1 MLDRYI
7 SVKENLRLN
16 LFDDKQLKD
25 HNLNFIKKGLIKYQD
40 YFDHL
45 YDEINPNVSL
55 DLNQRIAI
63 LTDENYN
70 LIIAG
75 AGSGKTTTM
84 IGKIRYLIDKCG
96 IKGDEILALSFAR
109 KNVSELDEK
118 LNKILKLNVDV
129 KTFHQ
134 LGKNILESNNIKKRP
149 IDDGKKYNLLKK
161 YMQKELFKNKDD
173 LKNMMTFLSYYSNV
187 DESMMKFNSFEEYH
201 KYKSEC
207 LFKSIKDNLKEYNN
221 SVIKKRSKFRR
232 SIQSEYLKSNEELK
246 IANFLF
252 LNGLEYEYEQ
262 RYIYDNDR
270 IYLPDFTIKQGE
282 NIIYL
287 EHFGISQNG
296 SSNLYSF
303 NALNKYM
310 HNINIKKQIH
320 ERNGTKMIVTYSK
333 FNDGRPLLSHLEEL
347 LIANGFIL
355 KPINEKEIFKK
366 LTETDIDSY
375 YYHYLTLAM
384 EFISKIKLKNLS
396 IDELD
401 NLINITGDIRTKQ
414 FLMTIKPLYLYY
426 QQSLERGNFIDF
438 EDMIVKATL
447 LLKNNQFN
455 FDNKNYKYLIIDEYQ
470 DISKPRFDLIKTLSD
485 IFSCNIVAVGDDWQS
500 IFSFAGSNVELF
512 TKFKEEMGYAEVLKI
527 TNTYRNCQELIDVAG
542 EFVQRDENNIKKTL
556 HSNKHIEKPIC
567 VYSYIDDRGSNLMD
581 KAETL
586 CEIIKNIYDENQ
598 NSKILLIGRYNYD
611 MEKLFKTNLFY
622 QFKEKII
629 CNECKKANIEFATV
643 HRSKGLEF
651 DEVIIINAID
661 DTFGFPS
668 KIKDDPI
675 FSIINEKANRYAE
688 ERRLFYVALTRTKNK
703 VYIVVP
709 QSKPSPFVL
718 ELKNN
723 KNVEFK
729 DDVINKYNYK
739 MESLICPICGNYL
752 RKQYFDGLKQDIYC
766 CSSEDEICGFKTTN
780 LTHKINL
787 KPCPKCNGYV
797 IFKTI
802 TKNNNIMLGCSNYDI
817 SDGCKY
823 VEFINK
829 EKSSY

>member
-7 SVKENLRLN
+7 SVKENLKLN
-16 LFDDKQLKD
+16 LFDEKQLKE
-25 HNLNFIKKGLIKYQD
+25 HNIAFIKNGLVKYKD

-96 IKGDEILALSFAR
+96 IKGEEILALSFAR

-118 LNKILKLNVDV
+118 LNKILNLNVDV

-134 LGKNILESNNIKKRP
+134 LGKNILEANNIKKRP

-161 YMQKELFKNKDD
+161 YMQKELFKNKED
-173 LKNMMTFLSYYSNV
+173 LKNMMNFLAYYSNV

-221 SVIKKRSKFRR
+221 SIIKKRSNFRR
-232 SIQSEYLKSNEELK
+232 SIKSEYLRSNEELK

-262 RYIYDNDR
+262 RYIYDNDK

-287 EHFGISQNG
+287 EHFGINQNG
-296 SSNLYSF
+296 SSNLYTF
-303 NALNKYM
+303 NALNKYN

-320 ERNGTKMIVTYSK
+320 ERNGTKMIATYSK
-333 FNDGRPLLSHLEEL
+333 FNDGRSLLEHLQEL
-347 LIANGFIL
+347 LIENGFIL
-355 KPINEKEIFKK
+355 KPRNEKEIFKK
-366 LTETDIDSY
+366 LTETDIDAY
-375 YYHYLTLAM
+375 YYHYLSLVM
-384 EFISKIKLKNLS
+384 EFIGKIKLKNLTLS
-396 IDELD
+396 EIDDLMNNND
-401 NLINITGDIRTKQ
+401 DIRTKQ
-414 FLMTIKPLYLYY
+414 FLKTIKPIYSYY
-426 QQSLERGNFIDF
+426 QQVLESGNFIDF
-438 EDMIVKATL
+438 EDMIVKATE
-447 LLKNNQFN
+447 LLKSNGFN
-455 FDNKNYKYLIIDEYQ
+455 FDNKNYRYLIIDEYQ
-470 DISKPRFDLIKTLSD
+470 DISQPRFNLIKELAD
-485 IFSCNIVAVGDDWQS
+485 LFSCNIVAVGDDWQS

-542 EFVQRDENNIKKTL
+542 EFVQKDENNIKKTL
-556 HSNKHIEKPIC
+556 HSDKHIEKPIC
-567 VYSYIDDRGSNLMD
+567 IYSYIDDRGSNLID

-586 CEIIKNIYDENQ
+586 SKIIKNIYNENKK
-598 NSKILLIGRYNYD
+598 SKILLIGRYNYD

-622 QFKEKII
+622 QFREKIV
-629 CNECKKANIEFATV
+629 CNECKKANIEFSTV

-651 DEVIIINAID
+651 DDVIIINAID

-675 FSIINEKANRYAE
+675 FSVINEKIDRYAE
-688 ERRLFYVALTRTKNK
+688 ERRLFYVALTRAKNK

-709 QSKPSPFVL
+709 KSKPSPFVI
-718 ELKNN
+718 ELKANN
-723 KNVEFK
+723 NVEFK
-729 DDVINKYNYK
+729 DDVIEKYNERI
-739 MESLICPICGNYL
+739 ESLTCPLCGNYL
-752 RKQYFDGLKQDIYC
+752 RKQYFEGIHQYIYS

-780 LTHKINL
+780 LIYKINL
-787 KPCPKCNGYV
+787 KPCPNCDGYLM
-797 IFKTI
+797 FKTL
-802 TKNNNIMLGCSNYDI
+802 TKNNNIMLGCSNYDV
-817 SDGCKY
+817 SNGCKY

-829 EKSSY
+829 EKSS